1 MAIANLWLNQSCR
14 AFDFGSNNFSK
25 INFTS
30 PKAFQ
35 IGNFL
40 NSVPEET
47 K

>member
-1 MAIANLWLNQSCR
+1 MAIANLWLNQSYR
-14 AFDFGSNNFSK
+14 TIDFGSNNFSK

-40 NSVPEET
+40 IFNPEET